1 MTITGTAMGFGA
13 RAVGFILRKGW
24 EWGVIRSAPP
34 LSIKMEEFEAEGML
48 RAFDV
53 TMKNDSKEAVRL
65 REIYVRIPEG
75 ANLAI
80 RWRTLMF
87 FIDEGP
93 RYDPWDLTPSY
104 SINTTLDPGE
114 KYDCEIGLPAG
125 FAISASRQSPVT
137 VSLRITTLGSDERTI
152 IQDIK
157 RRIEA

>member
-1 MTITGTAMGFGA
+1 MTITGTVLGFGA
-13 RAVGFILRKGW
+13 RAVGFILKKGW
-24 EWGVIRSAPP
+24 EWGVIRSAPL
-34 LSIKMEEFEAEGML
+34 LSVKLEEFEAEGML

-53 TMKNDSKEAVRL
+53 TLTNDAKEAVRL
-65 REIYVRIPEG
+65 REIYVRVPQG

-80 RWRTLMF
+80 RWRPLMF
-87 FIDEGP
+87 YVDEGP

-125 FAISASRQSPVT
+125 FAISASRQPPVT

-152 IQDIK
+152 VQDIK
-157 RRIEA
+157 RRIEP

>member
-1 MTITGTAMGFGA
+1 MTFTGTAISFGA

-24 EWGVIRSAPP
+24 EWGVIRSAPL

-53 TMKNDSKEAVRL
+53 TLSNDSKEAIRL
-65 REIYVRIPEG
+65 REIYVRIPQG

-80 RWRTLMF
+80 RWRPLMF
-87 FIDEGP
+87 YIDEGP
-93 RYDPWDLTPSY
+93 RYAPWDLTPSY

-137 VSLRITTLGSDERTI
+137 VSLRISTLGSDERTI
-152 IQDIK
+152 TQDIK